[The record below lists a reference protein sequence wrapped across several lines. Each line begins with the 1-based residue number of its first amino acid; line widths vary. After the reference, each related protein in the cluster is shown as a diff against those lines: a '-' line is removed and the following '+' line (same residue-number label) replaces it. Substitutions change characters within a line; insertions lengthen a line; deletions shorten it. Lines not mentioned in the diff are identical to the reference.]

1 LKSSRSNK
9 RGFGNTSNENYT
21 ENSLKFNNEFN
32 QEKEALGFIKEGK
45 FKEAEEIYKKLIEL
59 GTKNHKIYGNL
70 ATLNGI
76 KGNKNEMYKLLKK
89 AIEIEPNYPEAH
101 NNLGSYYR
109 NEGNYDLAIL
119 EYKYAIRIKKDYF
132 DPYYN
137 IGNTFISKSDFS
149 SALYFLEEGLK
160 LKEND
165 CNSLNS
171 IGIALKAKGDIISSI
186 KYFKKALEINNKS
199 PKIINNLGTTYHLLG
214 NLDLAKNCFKSALE
228 INSSFP
234 EAHSNLGLIFQEKGN
249 YESAI
254 KSFQRALMIRSDFP
268 DAINNL
274 AITFMYKED
283 LNNALT
289 YFKKAIEIKPN
300 FPNAYFNLGNLFE
313 KKGDLE
319 KAILYFNKAIQ
330 LNPSFS
336 DCYNNL
342 GNTFRE
348 KGNII
353 SSIDSYHKALAIAPD
368 NANII
373 FNLSFV
379 QLLSGDFKSGWK
391 NYESRITKTDPIP
404 IYGNPKCEKFN
415 GIDLSE
421 ISLLLVVCEQGLGD
435 TIQFMRY
442 IPYLKNKKLEI
453 RFSAQE
459 KLHPLIKQ
467 SNIEP
472 NPLTPDQAS
481 SVSNGYWI
489 PLLSLPK
496 YLGID
501 ASLPLVTEPYISTSD
516 DLKYKWKNILS
527 KEKKTIIGINWQGN
541 PATEQNN
548 LKGRSLKLELFSF
561 IAEKNVRLLS
571 LQKGFGTEQL
581 KTCSFLEKFVES
593 QNQVNKVW
601 DFDETVAMIDS
612 CDLIITSD
620 TVTAHLAGGMGKP
633 TWVLLTAIPD
643 WRWGLQSDKTFWY
656 PSMRLFRQS
665 EVGNWIG
672 VMRRVSLELDNLL
685 SQKDRISN

>member
-1 LKSSRSNK
+1 MRSSSNK
-9 RGFGNTSNENYT
+9 KKGFGNTSKENHKG
-21 ENSLKFNNEFN
+21 NSLKYNDAFN
-32 QEKEALGFIKEGK
+32 QEQEALEFIKEGK
-45 FKEAEEIYKKLIEL
+45 LKDAEEIYKKLIKL

-70 ATLNGI
+70 AALYGM
-76 KGNKNEMYKLLKK
+76 KGDKNEMYKLLRK
-89 AIEIEPNYPEAH
+89 AIEIEPNFPEAH
-101 NNLGSYYR
+101 NNLGTFYR
-109 NEGNYDLAIL
+109 
-119 EYKYAIRIKKDYF
+119 
-132 DPYYN
+132 
-137 IGNTFISKSDFS
+137 
-149 SALYFLEEGLK
+149 
-160 LKEND
+160 
-165 CNSLNS
+165 
-171 IGIALKAKGDIISSI
+171 
-186 KYFKKALEINNKS
+186 
-199 PKIINNLGTTYHLLG
+199 
-214 NLDLAKNCFKSALE
+214 
-228 INSSFP
+228 
-234 EAHSNLGLIFQEKGN
+234 
-249 YESAI
+249 
-254 KSFQRALMIRSDFP
+254 
-268 DAINNL
+268 
-274 AITFMYKED
+274 
-283 LNNALT
+283 
-289 YFKKAIEIKPN
+289 
-300 FPNAYFNLGNLFE
+300 

-391 NYESRITKTDPIP
+391 NYEARITKNDPIP

-415 GIDLSE
+415 GVDLSE

-643 WRWGLQSDKTFWY
+643 WRWGLQSEKTFWY